1 MAHLGRYAY
10 CAYRYSRLP
19 PGLRPEEEALLALL
33 SGYYTAG
40 TAGIFAGRANIMVYL
55 ARVSRQGG
63 QRSQSCQN
71 AS

>member
-40 TAGIFAGRANIMVYL
+40 TAGIFAGRANIMV
-55 ARVSRQGG
+55 
-63 QRSQSCQN
+63 
-71 AS
+71 